1 MRKRA
6 TYQYSDVLRDRPHEK
21 MRAGTITAARSK
33 GQMNN
38 PMKYADIPAETKQSL
53 RKMNVRDLTRSMERA
68 GGPTSSK
75 GRMFAAV
82 LEERGVNPNLSG
94 TNPVLARQASNDIY
108 KRAMYDA
115 FSDELTKLSQGQVP
129 SPPQQAPR
137 KNRARDLG
145 ITSAGGMA
153 IPAAAGFALGGATGA
168 AMGSGFA
175 GKAISGAAGAV
186 MGAGLGAAYGYNTMR
201 SKNITP
207 AYQQA
212 IDYSK
217 GRA

>member
-1 MRKRA
+1 
-6 TYQYSDVLRDRPHEK
+6 

-38 PMKYADIPAETKQSL
+38 PMKYADIPVETKRSL

-68 GGPTSSK
+68 GGPTTPK

-94 TNPVLARQASNDIY
+94 KDPILARQASNDIY

-115 FSDELTKLSQGQVP
+115 FSEELTKLSQQQMANAM
-129 SPPQQAPR
+129 PQPGATQ

-145 ITSAGGMA
+145 MTSAGGMA
-153 IPAAAGFALGGATGA
+153 IPAAAGLVLGGASGA
-168 AMGSGFA
+168 AMGSGLGRLA
-175 GKAISGAAGAV
+175 TGAAGAV
-186 MGAGLGAAYGYNTMR
+186 LGGGIGAAYGYNTMK
-201 SKNITP
+201 SNKLVP
-207 AYQQA
+207 DYQRA
-212 IDYSK
+212 IDYNRK
-217 GRA
+217 HR

>member
-38 PMKYADIPAETKQSL
+38 PMKYADIPAETKKSL

-68 GGPTSSK
+68 GGPTSPK

-115 FSDELTKLSQGQVP
+115 FSDELTKLSQ
-129 SPPQQAPR
+129 QQAMTQPVAPQ

-145 ITSAGGMA
+145 MTSAGGMA
-153 IPAAAGFALGGATGA
+153 VPAAAGTLLGGATGA
-168 AMGSGFA
+168 AMGSGLGRVA
-175 GKAISGAAGAV
+175 TGAAGAV
-186 MGAGLGAAYGYNTMR
+186 LGGGIGAAFGYNTMR
-201 SKNITP
+201 SGKLNP
-207 AYQQA
+207 EYQQA
-212 IDYSK
+212 IDYNRK
-217 GRA
+217 HG

>member
-68 GGPTSSK
+68 GGPTSPK

-94 TNPVLARQASNDIY
+94 TDPNLARQASNDIY
-108 KRAMYDA
+108 KKAMYDA
-115 FSDELTKLSQGQVP
+115 FSDELTKLSQ
-129 SPPQQAPR
+129 QQAMMQPVAPQ

-145 ITSAGGMA
+145 LTAVGGMA
-153 IPAAAGFALGGATGA
+153 FPAAAGVTLGGLTGASVGSGLGRIATGA
-168 AMGSGFA
+168 A
-175 GKAISGAAGAV
+175 GALLG
-186 MGAGLGAAYGYNTMR
+186 GGIGAAYGYNKMK
-201 SKNITP
+201 SDKLVP
-207 AYQQA
+207 EYQQA
-212 IDYSK
+212 IDYSRK
-217 GRA
+217 N

>member
-68 GGPTSSK
+68 GGPTSPK
-75 GRMFAAV
+75 GRMFAAI

-94 TNPVLARQASNDIY
+94 TDPNLARQVSNDIY
-108 KRAMYDA
+108 KKAMYDA
-115 FSDELTKLSQGQVP
+115 FSDELTKLSQ
-129 SPPQQAPR
+129 QQAMMQPVAPQ

-145 ITSAGGMA
+145 MTSAAGMA
-153 IPAAAGFALGGATGA
+153 VPAAAGTLLGGATGA
-168 AMGSGFA
+168 AMGSGLGRLA
-175 GKAISGAAGAV
+175 TGTMGAV
-186 MGAGLGAAYGYNTMR
+186 LGGGLGAAFGYNTMR
-201 SKNITP
+201 SGELNP
-207 AYQQA
+207 EYQQA
-212 IDYSK
+212 IDYNK
-217 GRA
+217 KHR